1 MGKKFSR
8 SKARQRRHLRVRKRV
23 HGTADKPRLN
33 VFRSLTEIYAQVIN
47 DEEGI
52 TMASASTIDQDLR
65 GEVSGKTK
73 TEQAKKVGEA
83 IAERAKSAGITE
95 VVFDR
100 AGYRYIGRV
109 KALADGAR
117 EGGLQF

>member
-1 MGKKFSR
+1 MAKKVSR

-23 HGTADKPRLN
+23 SGTTDRPRLN
-33 VFRSLTEIYAQVIN
+33 VYRSLSEIYVQVIDDDAGN
-47 DEEGI
+47 
-52 TMASASTIDQDLR
+52 TMISASSIDHDLR
-65 GEVSGKTK
+65 KKMKGKTK
-73 TEQAKKVGEA
+73 TEQAQIVGNA
-83 IAERAKSAGITE
+83 VAERAKSLGIDK

-100 AGYRYIGRV
+100 AGYKYIGRV

>member
-1 MGKKFSR
+1 MAKKISR

-23 HGTADKPRLN
+23 IGTPSRPRLN
-33 VFRSLTEIYAQVIN
+33 IFRSSSEIYAQVIN
-47 DEEGI
+47 DEAGS
-52 TMASASTIDQDLR
+52 TMASASSIDHELR
-65 GEVSGKTK
+65 KDMSGKTK
-73 TEQAKKVGEA
+73 SEQAEIVGQA
-83 IAERAKSAGITE
+83 VAKRAKSLGIE
-95 VVFDR
+95 QVVFDR